1 MRAEAGGDYVR
12 MERTAAMRAIKSVRL
27 VVGME
32 VHVELNTRTKMFSRA
47 PSVAAR
53 EFAGVGLAGGVGG
66 VGGEHDK
73 ASGGG
78 GGSGGGG
85 VGPGPNVAID
95 PVVLGLP
102 GALPVINRE
111 AITKS
116 IGVGL
121 ALGCSIAKVTKWDRK
136 GYFYP
141 DLPKGYQISQYD
153 LPLCFDGAVDVTTEE
168 GTRRIGIIRA
178 HLEEDAGK
186 LMHEAPGASGSGE
199 ALEGS
204 IIDLNRA
211 GTALLEIVTAPDFCS
226 ADECVVF
233 AQELRNLC
241 RFLRVT
247 EGVMQKGH
255 VRFEPNIN
263 CVLELEDGHVVKTP
277 IVEVKNLNSFRSLKG
292 AIEFELREQPGR
304 WREDG
309 REMSVGNKT
318 TRGWDDVGER
328 TFLQRQKEDAAD
340 YRYFADP
347 DLLPVTIDEAW
358 LASVRQGLP
367 ALPAVKARALR
378 DEFALTQQEAAALT
392 EDRAVCDLFDAAV
405 DEAASRGVARHQAA
419 RLIANIML
427 QSGAKRANERS
438 AAKVVTHGQG
448 AQPVLVSDLG
458 VSALQ
463 IGELAALR
471 DGGRISAAHAD
482 ELFGLLA
489 EGAGVSAE
497 VLATERSML
506 LVRDDASLDA
516 WVRQAIAD
524 NAKAAEDVRA
534 GKDQAIG
541 RIVGSAM
548 KLAAGNADATTLR
561 ERIVRELRG

>member
-1 MRAEAGGDYVR
+1 
-12 MERTAAMRAIKSVRL
+12 MRAIKSVTL
-27 VVGME
+27 MVGME

-47 PSVAAR
+47 PSVASR
-53 EFAGVGLAGGVGG
+53 EFARA
-66 VGGEHDK
+66 
-73 ASGGG
+73 GGG
-78 GGSGGGG
+78 GGGGAAAHASEAHGESAALDG
-85 VGPGPNVAID
+85 AEDAASGPGANVAID

-153 LPLCFDGAVDVTTEE
+153 LPLCFDGAVDVMTDD
-168 GTRRIGIIRA
+168 GSTRRVGIIRA

-186 LMHEAPGASGSGE
+186 LMHEAPSGAGDAGNFGT
-199 ALEGS
+199 LEGS
-204 IIDLNRA
+204 IVDLNRA
-211 GTALLEIVTAPDFCS
+211 GTALLEIVTAPDFRA
-226 ADECVVF
+226 ADECVAF
-233 AQELRNLC
+233 AQQLRNLC

-255 VRFEPNIN
+255 MRFEPNIN
-263 CVLELEDGHVVKTP
+263 CVLEMDDGHVVKTP
-277 IVEVKNLNSFRSLKG
+277 IVEVKNLNSFRSLKN

-309 REMSVGNKT
+309 REMSPGNKT
-318 TRGWDDVGER
+318 TRGWDDVANR

-340 YRYFADP
+340 YRYFPDP
-347 DLLPVTIDEAW
+347 DLLPVTIDAEW
-358 LASVRQGLP
+358 LASVRAGLP
-367 ALPAVKARALR
+367 ALPAAKAKALR
-378 DEFALTQQEAAALT
+378 EEFALTAQEAAALT
-392 EDRAVCDLFDAAV
+392 EERAVCDLFDVSV
-405 DEAASRGVARHQAA
+405 DEACVRGVARHQAA
-419 RLIANIML
+419 RLIANVIL

-438 AAKVVTHGQG
+438 AARIAAIGQG
-448 AQPVLVSDLG
+448 ASPVLVSDLG
-458 VSALQ
+458 VSAKQ

-471 DGGRISAAHAD
+471 DAGKISAAHAD

-489 EGAGVSAE
+489 ERNDPSASAE
-497 VLATERSML
+497 ELATQRSML
-506 LVRDDASLDA
+506 LVRDDAALDA
-516 WVRQAIAD
+516 WVVQAIEQ

-534 GKDQAIG
+534 GKDQALG

-548 KLAAGNADATTLR
+548 KLAAGNADAATLR
-561 ERIVRELRG
+561 ERILKALRS